1 MHICYYFHHAVV
13 VAVEPGQVLLEVY
26 GSTEFPAPISC
37 SWDSMTQK
45 GPVWKTHRRRSPR
58 SGPEGVRAS

>member
-1 MHICYYFHHAVV
+1 MERERGICMHICYYFHHAVV

-45 GPVWKTHRRRSPR
+45 GPVWKTHR
-58 SGPEGVRAS
+58 